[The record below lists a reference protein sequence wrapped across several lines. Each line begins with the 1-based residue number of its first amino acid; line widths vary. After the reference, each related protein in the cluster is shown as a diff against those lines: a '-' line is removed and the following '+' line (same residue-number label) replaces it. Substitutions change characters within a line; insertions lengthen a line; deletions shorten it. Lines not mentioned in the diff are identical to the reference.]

1 MHQGTGW
8 MIRRS
13 LLGLFTVA
21 CCVLLPAWTGL
32 SGGAGAQVV
41 EREVEGPAMSD
52 ATRPH
57 RRSPSE
63 ESVPQSAPS
72 IQALV
77 VAKNHVVYAGSFG
90 LGIFR
95 SRDRGG
101 SWDAVNA
108 GLKDLFVLCLA
119 DGKDGILYAGTFR
132 AGVFQSRDGG
142 TTWQAMNTGL
152 KRLEIKALLVE
163 DDMIYAGTGDGVY
176 RLSDADKSWRVVS
189 PGLDETLVHTL
200 ARAPD
205 GTLYAGTSGKGILRY
220 RATFSAWTRLSHGLV
235 DHEGLGQNFVRVLA
249 VDKDQDLYAGT
260 FDGGVFRSSDR
271 GQTWQPISQALPND
285 SIRGI
290 VLNEKGL
297 FVATG
302 RGIFK
307 SQNKGRNWTP
317 LNSGL
322 EELSVQVLVA
332 SGEGPM
338 YAGTSAG
345 VFRSDDGGQTWIGVS
360 RGLQGTIQSPFK

>member
-1 MHQGTGW
+1 MPENSGQRTV
-8 MIRRS
+8 RA
-13 LLGLFTVA
+13 LLGFLTVA
-21 CCVLLPAWTGL
+21 CCLLRPALPGFL
-32 SGGAGAQVV
+32 DSARAQAAG
-41 EREVEGPAMSD
+41 REVEAPAVREP
-52 ATRPH
+52 TQPH
-57 RRSPSE
+57 HVLPSGE
-63 ESVPQSAPS
+63 PVPQSAPS

-77 VAKNHVVYAGSFG
+77 VTKNHVVYAGSFG

-101 SWDAVNA
+101 SWDAVNS

-119 DGKDGILYAGTFR
+119 NGKDGTLYAGTFR
-132 AGVFQSRDGG
+132 KGVFQSRDGG
-142 TTWQAMNTGL
+142 TSWQAMNTGL

-163 DDMIYAGTGDGVY
+163 DGVIYAGTGDGVY
-176 RLSDADKSWRVVS
+176 RLSEVDKRWKVVS
-189 PGLDETLVHTL
+189 TGLDETLVHTL

-220 RATFSAWTRLSHGLV
+220 RATASAWTRLSHGLV
-235 DHEGLGQNFVRVLA
+235 DHEGLGQNFIRVLA

-260 FDGGVFRSSDR
+260 FDGGVFRSSDS
-271 GQTWQPISQALPND
+271 GQTWRPISQALPND

-290 VLNEKGL
+290 VTNDRGL

-307 SQNKGRNWTP
+307 SQNKGLNWTP

-322 EELSVQVLVA
+322 VELSVQVLIA
-332 SGEGPM
+332 SGDGPM

-345 VFRSDDGGQTWIGVS
+345 VFRSDDGGQSWIGANQ
-360 RGLQGTIQSPFK
+360 GLQGTAESPFK